1 MTLRSELVP
10 NKTQCLV
17 KSINFR
23 TVLYKKSRNR
33 KNGDVH
39 YLLFCSRTIQIIKV
53 SEVQKVEEMRRIG
66 HLHLLA
72 VTKLLK
78 LNKSA

>member
-1 MTLRSELVP
+1 MHLDH
-10 NKTQCLV
+10 QHGHCLV
-17 KSINFR
+17 IND
-23 TVLYKKSRNR
+23 LYGFFNDLY
-33 KNGDVH
+33 GF
-39 YLLFCSRTIQIIKV
+39 LMICMV

-78 LNKSA
+78 LNKSAEWFPEKKNPCNLI

>member
-1 MTLRSELVP
+1 MLNRG
-10 NKTQCLV
+10 Q
-17 KSINFR
+17 
-23 TVLYKKSRNR
+23 KSRSR

-39 YLLFCSRTIQIIKV
+39 YLLFCSRTIQIIKA

-72 VTKLLK
+72 VTKLL
-78 LNKSA
+78 N